1 MEQNI
6 VIERHYLTP
15 QMYREMYLGY
25 PHYFIN
31 RYHQSNYPIINQ
43 NQHPNLASGYN
54 QNIPIFPQTPQ
65 IYQNNINTN
74 PIYQPTTHSANQ
86 PFNHY
91 VNRPNQRENTN
102 VNVNTNATTNANQ
115 TTTNNAINTPNGGGT
130 QAPAEIRNLINN
142 LINNNTPFQLEV
154 STLPIT
160 RILNQFRAEM
170 NGRDDD
176 NSGISLANINNMSS
190 VNVFSAL
197 SSNNTSEE
205 MCSICQNEF
214 EGSDIVRRLN
224 NCNHIFHL
232 NCVDTWLSN
241 HNTCPTCRND
251 LTNTNSEDT
260 SDEEENYSD
269 PESATEEEDDDED
282 NYEDDEE
289 YECHDECDSNCG
301 CDCHDEEEDYT
312 DCDDDE
318 SIAAAPI
325 STTSNNSITPQDN
338 EERDSIINYFV
349 ITNSRNA
356 SNTNTENTSN
366 ISLSNP
372 NSLPTSTTNSTT
384 NSTTTNTTRH
394 SLNNSNIHIFTS
406 NGINAGAVLG
416 EFQNDINHIINLGTP
431 FINTILGTNNTA
443 SELNATHINGNVNNM
458 ISAIN
463 PILSAL
469 NNLIINNNNTNHHH

>member
-43 NQHPNLASGYN
+43 HPNLAHSYN

-65 IYQNNINTN
+65 IYQNNINAN
-74 PIYQPTTHSANQ
+74 PIYQPTTHSDNQ
-86 PFNHY
+86 PFSHP
-91 VNRPNQRENTN
+91 VNRPNHRDNNN
-102 VNVNTNATTNANQ
+102 VNAHTNANP
-115 TTTNNAINTPNGGGT
+115 TTTNNTINNPSGGGT

-142 LINNNTPFQLEV
+142 LINNNTPFQIEV

-170 NGRDDD
+170 NGRYDD
-176 NSGISLANINNMSS
+176 NSGISLANINNISS
-190 VNVFSAL
+190 VNVFSAV

-214 EGSDIVRRLN
+214 EVADIVRRLN

-241 HNTCPTCRND
+241 HNTCPTCRNNI
-251 LTNTNSEDT
+251 TNDNTEYT

-269 PESATEEEDDDED
+269 PESATDEENNEEDD
-282 NYEDDEE
+282 EDDEE

-318 SIAAAPI
+318 SIAAASI
-325 STTSNNSITPQDN
+325 STTSNNSIIQ
-338 EERDSIINYFV
+338 
-349 ITNSRNA
+349 
-356 SNTNTENTSN
+356 
-366 ISLSNP
+366 
-372 NSLPTSTTNSTT
+372 
-384 NSTTTNTTRH
+384 
-394 SLNNSNIHIFTS
+394 
-406 NGINAGAVLG
+406 
-416 EFQNDINHIINLGTP
+416 Q
-431 FINTILGTNNTA
+431 
-443 SELNATHINGNVNNM
+443 
-458 ISAIN
+458 
-463 PILSAL
+463 
-469 NNLIINNNNTNHHH
+469 